1 MIQNY
6 SLIFLTKASELASS
20 LKTLPIVG
28 CIWKETIYCSII
40 MIEKYNKYIPLKTAK
55 KNDLI
60 KLLLYLS
67 EAIIMTISDIA
78 KSYRV
83 RPQVVYMIVRDFESM
98 GSLKIDRA
106 GRSLI
111 LNEKAIETIKREL
124 ERRGY
129 EARS

>member
-1 MIQNY
+1 
-6 SLIFLTKASELASS
+6 
-20 LKTLPIVG
+20 
-28 CIWKETIYCSII
+28 

>member
-6 SLIFLTKASELASS
+6 ASIFPMQASELTSS
-20 LKTLPIVG
+20 LKALPIVG

-40 MIEKYNKYIPLKTAK
+40 MIEKYNEYIPLKTAK

>member
-6 SLIFLTKASELASS
+6 SSIFLVKASELTLS

-40 MIEKYNKYIPLKTAK
+40 MIEKYNEYIPLKTAK

-78 KSYRV
+78 KSYRI
-83 RPQVVYMIVRDFESM
+83 RPQVVYTIVRDFESM
-98 GSLKIDRA
+98 GSLKIDRT

>member
-1 MIQNY
+1 
-6 SLIFLTKASELASS
+6 
-20 LKTLPIVG
+20 
-28 CIWKETIYCSII
+28 
-40 MIEKYNKYIPLKTAK
+40 MIEKYNEYIPLKTAK
-55 KNDLI
+55 KNNLI

-78 KSYRV
+78 KSYRI
-83 RPQVVYMIVRDFESM
+83 RPQVVYTIVRDFESM
-98 GSLKIDRA
+98 GSLKIDRT

>member
-6 SLIFLTKASELASS
+6 ASIFLMQASELTSS

-28 CIWKETIYCSII
+28 YIWKTTIYCSII
-40 MIEKYNKYIPLKTAK
+40 MIEKYNEYIPLKTAK

-78 KSYRV
+78 KSYRI
-83 RPQVVYMIVRDFESM
+83 RPQVVYTIVRDFESM
-98 GSLKIDRA
+98 GSLKIDRT